1 MGAARLPVAPVSGLD
16 VDIADKRFGSQPVLG
31 AVRFRLAAGERA
43 ALLGPSGIGK
53 STLLGLIA
61 GYDAGFEGRIGRPPG
76 PTAMV
81 FQTPRLLSWRTLA
94 ENIAL
99 MPDSGGPGRARALLA
114 EVGLG
119 EVADAFP
126 ERISL
131 GMQRRVAL
139 ARALAVEPALILL
152 DEPLVSLDPD
162 TAAGMRRLLVRLLDR
177 TAAASLMATHD
188 RREALAIA
196 DRVLELD
203 GRPARI
209 VSDRL
214 SPLAREARRDPAAV
228 EALHREWYGFAIEP
242 RGRSG

>member
-1 MGAARLPVAPVSGLD
+1 MSGLD
-16 VDIADKRFGSQPVLG
+16 VDIAGKRFASQRVLG
-31 AVRFRLAAGERA
+31 EIRFRLGAGERA

-61 GYDAGFEGRIGRPPG
+61 GYDTAFEGRILRPPG
-76 PTAMV
+76 QTAMV
-81 FQTPRLLSWRTLA
+81 FQTPRLLPWRTLA
-94 ENIAL
+94 QNIAL
-99 MPDSGGPGRARALLA
+99 MPGSGGPGRAQELLT

-119 EVADAFP
+119 DVADAFP

-139 ARALAVEPALILL
+139 ARALAVEPSLILL
-152 DEPLVSLDPD
+152 DEPLVSLDPR
-162 TAAGMRRLLVRLLDR
+162 TAADMRRLLVKLLDR

-188 RREALAIA
+188 RREALAVA
-196 DRVLELD
+196 DRVLEID

-209 VSDRL
+209 VSDRV

-228 EALHREWYGFAIEP
+228 EALHGDWYGLA
-242 RGRSG
+242 RASGTETVPESRTKR